1 MTFYEREF
9 IEIKRE
15 NAKMEI
21 IGTMKCSVEQED
33 VRRYLASRKLKEKLC
48 MGAFGVWIV
57 LVWLLAAFPAV
68 AALFLTNNPN
78 PRLGG
83 GTLALTVIFALIAII
98 WTLGYVRSA
107 SASRQIISQ
116 INPDSPEQLRAA
128 APDAVV
134 WKQNRQWELCHAHD
148 LVPLESALKGH
159 PVFLG
164 SQRPT
169 DDTKRFLRQFE
180 EKKLVEYAASLKQS
194 RAKAAAPASN
204 APLLVYLDID
214 RLGGGFYGLAAGQ
227 AVARALSADEME
239 GIAISS
245 GDSAATLAGSANEY
259 VIGLSGEA
267 SHLDRIEARL
277 RSDAALG
284 ELLSRPGIRRSN
296 ANEPLVA
303 DGMVREG
310 ELINPPG
317 HGTSFCAAGFKDIWK
332 KQK

>member
-1 MTFYEREF
+1 
-9 IEIKRE
+9 
-15 NAKMEI
+15 
-21 IGTMKCSVEQED
+21 
-33 VRRYLASRKLKEKLC
+33 
-48 MGAFGVWIV
+48 MGAFGVLTV
-57 LVWLLAAFPAV
+57 LVWLLAALPAV

-98 WTLGYVRSA
+98 CTLGYVRIA
-107 SASRQIISQ
+107 SASRQTISQ
-116 INPDSPEQLRAA
+116 TNPDSPEQLRAA

-148 LVPLESALKGH
+148 LVPLESALQGH

-164 SQRPT
+164 SQRPADAT
-169 DDTKRFLRQFE
+169 TRSLRQFE

>member
-1 MTFYEREF
+1 MRHC
-9 IEIKRE
+9 RAALRG
-15 NAKMEI
+15 NHVRAGRPRARA
-21 IGTMKCSVEQED
+21 GTK
-33 VRRYLASRKLKEKLC
+33 
-48 MGAFGVWIV
+48 AFFLGCGV
-57 LVWLLAAFPAV
+57 LVLGLVPFMAGLTLPKELRLLALIPFALWVASSV
-68 AALFLTNNPN
+68 LIYKALRKKQLARLAALPWNADDLPRFDEDFL
-78 PRLGG
+78 
-83 GTLALTVIFALIAII
+83 
-98 WTLGYVRSA
+98 
-107 SASRQIISQ
+107 
-116 INPDSPEQLRAA
+116 AA
-128 APDAVV
+128 QKARYQQAEDM
-134 WKQNRQWELCHAHD
+134 
-148 LVPLESALKGH
+148 
-159 PVFLG
+159 G
-164 SQRPT
+164 SQRPADAT
-169 DDTKRFLRQFE
+169 TRSLRQFE

-239 GIAISS
+239 GISISS